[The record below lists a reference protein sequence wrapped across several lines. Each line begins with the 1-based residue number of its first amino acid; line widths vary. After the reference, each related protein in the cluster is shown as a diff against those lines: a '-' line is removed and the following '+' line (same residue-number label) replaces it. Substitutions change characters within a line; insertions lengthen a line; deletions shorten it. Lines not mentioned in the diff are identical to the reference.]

1 MHHILLLSLI
11 LISTLCLVSS
21 TGGYTALASE
31 EEIEVQQDLYGALA
45 FSPSTS
51 AHGYSFDYAN
61 RAAAEKRAINEC
73 EMNAGSDDCRAI
85 LWFHNACGALAVGDN
100 AYGSGWGTDML
111 YAAQYAVESCKK
123 FTANCKVVRWVCTSN
138 ALPE

>member
-1 MHHILLLSLI
+1 MHRILLSSL
-11 LISTLCLVSS
+11 LIIILCLFSS
-21 TGGYTALASE
+21 TDEYTALAWE
-31 EEIEVQQDLYGALA
+31 EEIVVQQDLYGALA
-45 FSPSTS
+45 FSPSTG

-73 EMNAGSDDCRAI
+73 ERQSGSEDCRAI

-123 FTANCKVVRWVCTSN
+123 FTANCKVIRWVCTSN
-138 ALPE
+138 ALPK

>member
-1 MHHILLLSLI
+1 MHRILLLSLI
-11 LISTLCLVSS
+11 LISILHLYSS
-21 TGGYTALASE
+21 TGSYTASAWE

-45 FSPSTS
+45 FSPTTA

-61 RAAAEKRAINEC
+61 RAAAERRAINEC
-73 EMNAGSDDCRAI
+73 EKNAGGGDCQAVV
-85 LWFHNACGALAVGDN
+85 WFHNACGALAVGDN
-100 AYGSGWGTDML
+100 AYGSGWGTDVL
-111 YAAQYAVESCKK
+111 YAALYAMESCKK